1 MPAIR
6 PLVAALAVSVS
17 LFALAATADAAT
29 KKKAAKSAPA
39 STSAAACTDFY
50 ADANAAWLKANPS
63 RPAVPSPRWASW
75 PI

>member
-29 KKKAAKSAPA
+29 KKAAKSAPA